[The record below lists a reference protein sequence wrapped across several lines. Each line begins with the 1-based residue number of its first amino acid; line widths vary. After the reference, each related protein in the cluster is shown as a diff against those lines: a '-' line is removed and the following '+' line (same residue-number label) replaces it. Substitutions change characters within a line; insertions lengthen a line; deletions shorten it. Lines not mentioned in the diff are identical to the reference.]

1 MSNWL
6 SSITDHVN
14 QLTHRLHGL
23 LAPPG
28 ATCLTCGTRAI
39 LSPIYPG
46 ICPRCVQQ
54 IPWIRSIRCLRCGRG
69 IGCPDC
75 VRPHMQNRSFICN
88 RSAVQYN
95 ALMKE
100 WIGMYKFRGHERY
113 APLLTALT
121 VQAFQAMS
129 EELNPVVAK
138 ETLTPVA
145 HPATPAQYHVDA
157 NSHPPGSSASTN
169 ALIHRPNGSVT
180 TPAPVHLPAAQP
192 PLHIQAQHN
201 SHSSD
206 AYYTHVHPGAATRS
220 RQSLLQNNKPRWR
233 PDAVTYVPVS
243 DERLAERG
251 FNQAERLAAGLAAAV
266 RLPVVDLLQ
275 RRINTTKQSF
285 KTRGERIQTMQ
296 DAFAMQP
303 DGLELIHDLYQANSQ
318 FTQKEMHSQ
327 PATNSYAIG
336 EGVSSHF
343 RPAPQS
349 GHIPPLRLLLIDD
362 IYTTGSTLDACGQM
376 ILNAGYSINLPI
388 EIYTL
393 TLARS

>member
-6 SSITDHVN
+6 TSITDHLH
-14 QLTHRLHGL
+14 QLTHRLHSL

-39 LSPIYPG
+39 LSPIYPA

-75 VRPHMQNRSFICN
+75 VRPHMQNRSFIFN

-113 APLLTALT
+113 APLLTALMI
-121 VQAFQAMS
+121 QAFQAMN
-129 EELNPVVAK
+129 EELNPVLAK
-138 ETLTPVA
+138 ETPAPVA
-145 HPATPAQYHVDA
+145 HPDA
-157 NSHPPGSSASTN
+157 APH
-169 ALIHRPNGSVT
+169 HR
-180 TPAPVHLPAAQP
+180 QP
-192 PLHIQAQHN
+192 
-201 SHSSD
+201 
-206 AYYTHVHPGAATRS
+206 
-220 RQSLLQNNKPRWR
+220 LLQNNKPRWR

-243 DERLAERG
+243 NERLAERG

-303 DGLELIHDLYQANSQ
+303 DGLELMLDLYQANAQ
-318 FTQKEMHSQ
+318 FRHKDMHSQ

-336 EGVSSHF
+336 KGVSSHISSTTQGWQ
-343 RPAPQS
+343 AS
-349 GHIPPLRLLLIDD
+349 PLRLLMIDD
-362 IYTTGSTLDACGQM
+362 IYTTGSTLDACGQV
-376 ILNAGYSINLPI
+376 ILNAGYSMNIPI